1 MWPFPLV
8 LLRKRRQNVPKINNY
23 SGFRTRKAQVRKC
36 NRFPRQKG
44 GHGPR
49 RSMRRP
55 RKLGTGTRSWQNSM
69 FGKKAL
75 ASIAPYT
82 FISHT
87 KMPIFFRKGRSSSY
101 NFESQPGK
109 LVLETFSWDNNVNW
123 VHRGTGTAPQMIPDR
138 KWSPD
143 WKWSPNWTANDPES
157 QMIPDVDHKWSRRK
171 TRNGMKFVPPVE
183 VSFF

>member
-55 RKLGTGTRSWQNSM
+55 RKLGKRTRHCSLVTELGVLGRKFWQVSRLIRSSRIQRCRS
-69 FGKKAL
+69 FSERVGPRVIILKASQVSSCSKRSL
-75 ASIAPYT
+75 EITTLIESIAVLVQR
-82 FISHT
+82 
-87 KMPIFFRKGRSSSY
+87 RKWSPTA
-101 NFESQPGK
+101 NDPQ
-109 LVLETFSWDNNVNW
+109 
-123 VHRGTGTAPQMIPDR
+123 TGNDPQIGPQMIPNR
-138 KWSPD
+138 KSSPMSVEHKWSPQENKE
-143 WKWSPNWTANDPES
+143 W
-157 QMIPDVDHKWSRRK
+157 H
-171 TRNGMKFVPPVE
+171 G
-183 VSFF
+183 